1 LGAIS
6 HSRPIRKVLGF
17 RHRTR
22 RVLGGHMQRREFITL
37 FGGTAATWPLAVR
50 AQQPAGRVYRVG
62 FLTIPSREQALPFI
76 KAFEEGL
83 RSLGYRVGENVVIE
97 YRFANGEMDR
107 LPANAA
113 DVVRLGVDIIV
124 ATGTNPNTVA
134 AMKATTTIPIV
145 MTSSVDPVSTGLVA
159 SLARPGGNVTGFA
172 ADTGS
177 EILGKRFE
185 LLKET
190 LPNLSRVGIL
200 WNPDFAPNQDRLT
213 SIREAVPALG
223 LTLVPVEA
231 RGLDALEQAFAA
243 MVGERAQAF
252 VVLGDGVLFNYRGQI
267 AVMALKNQLP
277 AASTLREDAE
287 AGLLLAYGA
296 DFRDL
301 YRRAAVFVDKIF
313 KGAKPADL
321 PVEQPTKFEL
331 VINLKTAK
339 ALGIIVPPTLLTR
352 ADEVIE

>member
-1 LGAIS
+1 M
-6 HSRPIRKVLGF
+6 K
-17 RHRTR
+17 
-22 RVLGGHMQRREFITL
+22 RREFITL
-37 FGGTAATWPLAVR
+37 IGGAATWPLAAR

-62 FLTIPSREQALPFI
+62 HLSIPSREQALPFI
-76 KAFEEGL
+76 KAFEDGL

-124 ATGTNPNTVA
+124 ATGGNPNAVA

-145 MTSSVDPVSTGLVA
+145 MTSGVDPVSAGLIA
-159 SLARPGGNVTGFA
+159 SLARPGGNVTGLT
-172 ADTGS
+172 ADTGG
-177 EILGKRFE
+177 EMNGKRFG

-190 LPNLSRVGIL
+190 LPSLSRLGIL
-200 WNPDFAPNQDRLT
+200 FNPDTALWTRQT
-213 SIREAVPALG
+213 SMAETARALG

-231 RGLDALEQAFAA
+231 RGLDALEQAFAT
-243 MVGERAQAF
+243 MVRERAQAL
-252 VVLGDGVLFNYRGQI
+252 VLQGDAVLFNYRGQI
-267 AVMALKNQLP
+267 AEMALRNRLP
-277 AASTLREDAE
+277 AASYQKEYADA
-287 AGLLLAYGA
+287 GFLLTYGVN
-296 DFRDL
+296 FLDL
-301 YRRAAVFVDKIF
+301 HRRSAAFVDKIF

-331 VINLKTAK
+331 VVNLKTAK
-339 ALGIIVPPTLLTR
+339 ALGVDVPPTLLAR